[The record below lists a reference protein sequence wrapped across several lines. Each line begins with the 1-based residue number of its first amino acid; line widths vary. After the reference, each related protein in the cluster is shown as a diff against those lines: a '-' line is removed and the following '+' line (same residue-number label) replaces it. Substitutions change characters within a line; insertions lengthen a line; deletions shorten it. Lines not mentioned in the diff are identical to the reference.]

1 MSELYTIEKK
11 VPIRKSPFCRWTKL
25 STDMKPADSV
35 LVANSNEAMGLRTAL
50 KRLGKKC
57 RTSIEQAGRDE
68 RRVWVI
74 THKGCT
80 S

>member
-25 STDMKPADSV
+25 SMDMKPGDSV
-35 LVANSNEAMGLRTAL
+35 LVANKNESVGLVTAL

-57 RTSIEQAGRDE
+57 RTSIEQDGRE
-68 RRVWVI
+68 EVRVWVI
-74 THKGCT
+74 GRQMA
-80 S
+80 